1 MRKSKEVQ
9 LSFRADRL
17 RSFIAA
23 LLAMAYFLC
32 AGGVAWADTCRTDH
46 IIQIIHSGQ
55 SAPMQESLLRRFGGF
70 SAPKINDH
78 GDIAFGGFIRGTGVV
93 QSNDNVLWLRRHDDS
108 LRPLAREGT
117 AAPGG
122 GPNFR
127 YTRVGAAM
135 SLNNDGLIAFRGDF
149 ANPGGA
155 VASGGAIWRSNEQ
168 DEFEL
173 VARTGVQPPGLSN
186 AAVFSGTMESPAF
199 NDSGATAF
207 TGQFNDPQITP
218 QQIRGVWSD
227 FGGGNGLELIAY
239 SGQNIPGT
247 QTPLDLGQNDD
258 FFLSEDGDLAWISIP
273 QSPLD
278 DQAIITKPR
287 GEPWR
292 VIARGGDTMP
302 TIHPAAVISGVGAS
316 DINASGQLAV
326 HVRVDGGP
334 CSGCTYIGVM
344 SIEGDFR
351 VAARRNLTA
360 PGTQGRAFVE
370 LGRSSVDESGRIAF
384 TATTT
389 GTTAQDSGLW
399 MESSP
404 GDLRLIAREG
414 EVPPGVDSG
423 LVYGHFGTGIGA
435 PAFNGAG
442 QMAFMR
448 NLTEPGSNITAGRGI
463 WIHDEVNGVRPV
475 IVTGDMLPDQFGIL
489 REVIELGVPFVQGSA
504 VGEGSWINR
513 RGQVIFLAIL
523 DNDSSGIFVSNL
535 AVPEPSSIGAL
546 CGAALV
552 CVVARQ
558 RGRKRRIA
566 S

>member
-1 MRKSKEVQ
+1 MKKTKEVQ
-9 LSFRADRL
+9 LSFRADPL

-23 LLAMAYFLC
+23 VLAMAYFLC
-32 AGGVAWADTCRTDH
+32 AGGVAWSDSSRTDH

-55 SAPMQESLLRRFGGF
+55 SAPMQESLSRRFGGF
-70 SAPKINDH
+70 SAPKINDQ
-78 GDIAFGGFIRGTGVV
+78 GDIAFVGFIRGTGIL
-93 QSNDNVLWLRRHDDS
+93 QSNDEILWLDRHDDN
-108 LRPLAREGT
+108 LRPLAREGS

-122 GPNFR
+122 GPDFR
-127 YTRVGAAM
+127 YLRVGLSAA
-135 SLNNDGLIAFRGDF
+135 SLNNDGRIAFRGEF
-149 ANPGGA
+149 ANP
-155 VASGGAIWRSNEQ
+155 SGVVTTGRAIWRTNEQ
-168 DEFEL
+168 DEFDL

-186 AAVFSGTMESPAF
+186 AAVFTGTMESPGF

-227 FGGGNGLELIAY
+227 FGGVNGLGLIAY
-239 SGQNIPGT
+239 SGQSIPGT

-258 FFLSEDGDLAWISIP
+258 FFLSEDGDLAWISHP
-273 QSPLD
+273 QSALD

-292 VIARGGDTMP
+292 VIARVGDTMP
-302 TIHPAAVISGVGAS
+302 TINPAAVISGVSAS
-316 DINASGQLAV
+316 DINASGELAV
-326 HVRVDGGP
+326 RVRVDGGP

-360 PGTQGRAFVE
+360 PGTQSSFVD
-370 LGRSSVDESGRIAF
+370 LGPTSVDDSGRVAF
-384 TATTT
+384 TATTA
-389 GTTAQDSGLW
+389 GTTARDSGLW
-399 MESSP
+399 MEYP
-404 GDLRLIAREG
+404 AGDLRLIAREG
-414 EVPPGVDSG
+414 DVPPGVDSG
-423 LVYGHFGTGIGA
+423 LVYGHFGIGAGA

-442 QMAFMR
+442 HMAFMR
-448 NLTEPGSNITAGRGI
+448 NLTEPGSSIASGRGI
-463 WIHDEVNGVRPV
+463 WIHDEINGVRPV
-475 IVTGDMLPDQFGIL
+475 IITGDILPDQFGVM
-489 REVIELGVPFVQGSA
+489 REVIALEVPFVQGSSA
-504 VGEGSWINR
+504 GEGSWINR
-513 RGQVIFLAIL
+513 HGQVIFIAHL

-552 CVVARQ
+552 CVVARH
-558 RGRKRRIA
+558 RGRKQRIA